1 MSLSVAD
8 LHVGSAVYSKQGEKV
23 GRLRFMSVDPG
34 SESVSHLVLEK
45 GMLLH
50 NDVLAP
56 VHFVERILYR
66 GIFLTISSEEVSAL
80 PEFQEGRYLARE
92 RYHHNNDRGE
102 RGNIDRGERGNIGER
117 GDHHVPRHHNS
128 GGGQGG
134 HEGGQ
139 GGGGVH
145 RRSSS
150 SRRFR
155 RN

>member
-8 LHVGSAVYSKQGEKV
+8 LHVGSAVYSKEGEKV
-23 GRLRFMSVDPG
+23 GRLRFMMVDPG

-56 VHFVERILYR
+56 VHSVERILFR

-92 RYHHNNDRGE
+92 RHHHNNGGGDRE
-102 RGNIDRGERGNIGER
+102 NRDNRDNRDNRGDR
-117 GDHHVPRHHNS
+117 GDHQPMHRHH
-128 GGGQGG
+128 GG
-134 HEGGQ
+134 HDNGGNGQ
-139 GGGGVH
+139 GGGH
-145 RRSSS
+145 RR
-150 SRRFR
+150 RGRFR
-155 RN
+155 RH

>member
-8 LHVGSAVYSKQGEKV
+8 LHVGSAVYSKEGEKV
-23 GRLRFMSVDPG
+23 GRLRFMMVDPG

-56 VHFVERILYR
+56 VHSVERILFR

-92 RYHHNNDRGE
+92 RHHHNNGGDRGE
-102 RGNIDRGERGNIGER
+102 R
-117 GDHHVPRHHNS
+117 DHHVPRHHGGHDGGGNS
-128 GGGQGG
+128 GGGGGG
-134 HEGGQ
+134 H
-139 GGGGVH
+139 
-145 RRSSS
+145 RR

-155 RN
+155 RH

>member
-8 LHVGSAVYSKQGEKV
+8 LHVGSAVYSKEGEKV
-23 GRLRFMSVDPG
+23 GRLRFMMVDPG

-56 VHFVERILYR
+56 VHSVERILFR

-92 RYHHNNDRGE
+92 RHHHNNGGDRGE
-102 RGNIDRGERGNIGER
+102 R
-117 GDHHVPRHHNS
+117 DHHVPRHHGGGHDGGGNS
-128 GGGQGG
+128 GGGGGG
-134 HEGGQ
+134 H
-139 GGGGVH
+139 
-145 RRSSS
+145 RR

-155 RN
+155 RH

>member
-8 LHVGSAVYSKQGEKV
+8 LHVGSAVYSKEGEKV
-23 GRLRFMSVDPG
+23 GRLRFMMVDSG

-56 VHFVERILYR
+56 VHSVERILFR

-92 RYHHNNDRGE
+92 RHHHNNGGDRDNRDNRE
-102 RGNIDRGERGNIGER
+102 NRENRDR
-117 GDHHVPRHHNS
+117 GDHQMHRHHS
-128 GGGQGG
+128 GGHDNGG
-134 HEGGQ
+134 N
-139 GGGGVH
+139 GGGGGH
-145 RRSSS
+145 RR
-150 SRRFR
+150 RGRFR
-155 RN
+155 RH

>member
-8 LHVGSAVYSKQGEKV
+8 LHVGSAVYSKEGEKV

-45 GMLLH
+45 GMLLA

-56 VHFVERILYR
+56 VHCVERILYR

-92 RYHHNNDRGE
+92 RYHHNNNE
-102 RGNIDRGERGNIGER
+102 RGERGNIGDR
-117 GDHHVPRHHNS
+117 GDRGEQQHMPRHHNGGGQGND

-134 HEGGQ
+134 GA
-139 GGGGVH
+139 H
-145 RRSSS
+145 RR

-155 RN
+155 RH